1 MRIPLF
7 RRALRFS
14 LLVFIA
20 GAAAAMSC
28 ARAPSPPPDEAA
40 PRPVIVFVHGA
51 WAGGWHFSKV
61 EPLLEE
67 AGFKVYRPTM
77 TGLGERF
84 HLAREDVGLST
95 HIEDVVNVLEFENL
109 ENVVLVGHSYG
120 GMVISGVANR
130 VPHRIRQLVYMDAIV
145 PEDGESVMDLAGDA
159 INSMAEAGAA
169 GAPPWQLVPLWVKPG
184 KLPPVDVPQ
193 SLLTF
198 TEPIVL
204 DNPEAESIPASFILT
219 VEAGKDSDSFDFFA
233 DRARERQWEVV
244 VMEGGHNP
252 QWFQPEALVEVL
264 LGVVGEETSLE
275 GALTKPD

>member
-1 MRIPLF
+1 
-7 RRALRFS
+7 
-14 LLVFIA
+14 
-20 GAAAAMSC
+20 MSC
-28 ARAPSPPPDEAA
+28 ARAPSPPPDEPA

-84 HLAREDVGLST
+84 HLAREDVSLST
-95 HIEDVVNVLEFENL
+95 HIQDIVNVLEFENL

-159 INSMAEAGAA
+159 IVTMAEAGAG

>member
-1 MRIPLF
+1 
-7 RRALRFS
+7 
-14 LLVFIA
+14 
-20 GAAAAMSC
+20 
-28 ARAPSPPPDEAA
+28 
-40 PRPVIVFVHGA
+40 VFVHGA
-51 WAGGWHFSKV
+51 WAGGWHYTKV

-84 HLAREDVGLST
+84 HLAREDIGLST
-95 HIEDVVNVLEFENL
+95 HVEDIVNVLEFENL

-204 DNPEAESIPASFILT
+204 DNPDANSIPATYILT
-219 VEAGKDSDSFDFFA
+219 VEAGKDSDTFDVFA

-244 VMEGGHNP
+244 TMEGGHNP
-252 QWFQPEALVEVL
+252 QWFQPETLVEVL
-264 LGVVGEETSLE
+264 LGVVGAAEPPTRHQATPAQS
-275 GALTKPD
+275 

>member
-1 MRIPLF
+1 MRSKVVRRIPRTWIVIASLMVTA
-7 RRALRFS
+7 AL
-14 LLVFIA
+14 
-20 GAAAAMSC
+20 SC
-28 ARAPSPPPDEAA
+28 ARAPSPPEAA
-40 PRPVIVFVHGA
+40 PSRPVIVFVHGA
-51 WAGGWHFSKV
+51 WAGGWHYTKV

-95 HIEDVVNVLEFENL
+95 HVEDIVNVLEFENL

-159 INSMAEAGAA
+159 IVTMAEAGAG

-204 DNPEAESIPASFILT
+204 DNPDANSIPAAYILT

-233 DRARERQWEVV
+233 DRARTRQWEVIT
-244 VMEGGHNP
+244 MEGGHNP

-264 LGVVGEETSLE
+264 LGVVGEETSLV

>member
-7 RRALRFS
+7 RRALRFP

-28 ARAPSPPPDEAA
+28 ARAPSPPPDEPA

-51 WAGGWHFSKV
+51 WAGGWHYTKV

-95 HIEDVVNVLEFENL
+95 HIEDIVNVLEFENL

-130 VPHRIRQLVYMDAIV
+130 VPHRIRKLVYMDAIV

-184 KLPPVDVPQ
+184 KLPPMDVPQ

-204 DNPEAESIPASFILT
+204 DNPDANGIPAAFILT
-219 VEAGKDSDSFDFFA
+219 VEAGKDSDNFDFFA
-233 DRARERQWEVV
+233 DRARARQWEVV
-244 VMEGGHNP
+244 TMEGGHNP
-252 QWFQPEALVEVL
+252 QWFQPEVLVGVL
-264 LGVVGEETSLE
+264 LSVVGE
-275 GALTKPD
+275 GAPPK